1 MESHDRDLIFK
12 FISSDV
18 QLRKLYEEHKSLDA
32 KINKMGNRR
41 YLTNDEEQEHKQLK
55 QKKLQGVDRMI
66 SIVREYEERHE
77 AA

>member
-12 FISSDV
+12 FISSDA
-18 QLRKLYEEHKSLDA
+18 QLRKLYEEHKILDA
-32 KINKMGNRR
+32 RISKMGNRR

-55 QKKLQGVDRMI
+55 QKKLKGVDRMI
-66 SIVREYEERHE
+66 SIVREYEDRYV